1 MEPSKAHAASMEKH
15 AANPATALAKT
26 RTARRTS
33 SSSID
38 LPLTRHANSRE
49 FLDKPR
55 PVDHM
60 SLLLMSAHSG
70 AEGVVDAKDRT
81 GAAHVPWAPERAAT
95 PLTLTRTASTE
106 STSPAPQGETTG
118 AYDPISYSTLG
129 WRDLLHLVNAVR
141 ELEEQ
146 VRVLNGQCTD
156 LGDQLSEEAEWRR
169 SAEKEAET
177 LRNAL
182 SRAAAQQAAT
192 AQKLADFQKRAS
204 IDMQRHAEQS
214 AQHASLTRELKTM
227 LEAETRKAAAAEA
240 ASVEAKERLSIG
252 QEEMERAAEAAE
264 AAAQERSAVYEAE
277 IARADARTEAAKA
290 EAKKKV
296 EAAKRDAEQAIYVA
310 EAKAKAE
317 LEAAEARIAALQ
329 SAMEAAAEAHAA
341 DLARAQADGDAKA
354 LAAMEELRE
363 RNRLE
368 MRGMIEE
375 HDKRLMEHA
384 LERMGLSLLALR
396 PLLYGWAKAVKRDKR
411 KRTAI
416 LRWRDNQTWRLLDAW
431 RDFSEEKRA
440 TRKLH
445 VVAMVWSQ
453 EYALNICMQKWRAV
467 ITSLAYTFV
476 RQKDLA
482 ERASKSLRTLIFY
495 SRGGDLFSTWAMYA
509 ALRSRVYALMAIGTS
524 GYVESRWRQGWLA
537 FVAVAVEAHA
547 VRRWER
553 QRLSLAWAAWLERW
567 VGTLKGRWRR
577 GEQVM
582 DQAERRRRRDSLGV
596 GSPSLLELS

>member
-1 MEPSKAHAASMEKH
+1 M
-15 AANPATALAKT
+15 AL
-26 RTARRTS
+26 
-33 SSSID
+33 
-38 LPLTRHANSRE
+38 LSRVAVHVGRNRCAIRNKLHGRVSLHPE
-49 FLDKPR
+49 GSAELDEA
-55 PVDHM
+55 
-60 SLLLMSAHSG
+60 MSA
-70 AEGVVDAKDRT
+70 
-81 GAAHVPWAPERAAT
+81 
-95 PLTLTRTASTE
+95 
-106 STSPAPQGETTG
+106 
-118 AYDPISYSTLG
+118 
-129 WRDLLHLVNAVR
+129 LHLRALDMNGNGAIDVDEVR
-141 ELEEQ
+141 T
-146 VRVLNGQCTD
+146 VLLDN
-156 LGDQLSEEAEWRR
+156 R
-169 SAEKEAET
+169 
-177 LRNAL
+177 
-182 SRAAAQQAAT
+182 
-192 AQKLADFQKRAS
+192 
-204 IDMQRHAEQS
+204 
-214 AQHASLTRELKTM
+214 
-227 LEAETRKAAAAEA
+227 
-240 ASVEAKERLSIG
+240 
-252 QEEMERAAEAAE
+252 
-264 AAAQERSAVYEAE
+264 AVYDISESP
-277 IARADARTEAAKA
+277 
-290 EAKKKV
+290 
-296 EAAKRDAEQAIYVA
+296 Q
-310 EAKAKAE
+310 
-317 LEAAEARIAALQ
+317 Q
-329 SAMEAAAEAHAA
+329 
-341 DLARAQADGDAKA
+341 AQADGDAKA

-368 MRGMIEE
+368 IIGIMEE
-375 HDKRLMEHA
+375 HDKRLMEDA

>member
-1 MEPSKAHAASMEKH
+1 
-15 AANPATALAKT
+15 
-26 RTARRTS
+26 
-33 SSSID
+33 
-38 LPLTRHANSRE
+38 
-49 FLDKPR
+49 
-55 PVDHM
+55 
-60 SLLLMSAHSG
+60 
-70 AEGVVDAKDRT
+70 
-81 GAAHVPWAPERAAT
+81 
-95 PLTLTRTASTE
+95 
-106 STSPAPQGETTG
+106 
-118 AYDPISYSTLG
+118 
-129 WRDLLHLVNAVR
+129 
-141 ELEEQ
+141 
-146 VRVLNGQCTD
+146 
-156 LGDQLSEEAEWRR
+156 
-169 SAEKEAET
+169 
-177 LRNAL
+177 
-182 SRAAAQQAAT
+182 
-192 AQKLADFQKRAS
+192 
-204 IDMQRHAEQS
+204 
-214 AQHASLTRELKTM
+214 M

-240 ASVEAKERLSIG
+240 ASAEAKERLSIG

-290 EAKKKV
+290 EAKKMV

-368 MRGMIEE
+368 MVGIMEE
-375 HDKRLMEHA
+375 HDKRLMEDA

-453 EYALNICMQKWRAV
+453 EYALNICMQKWRGV

-582 DQAERRRRRDSLGV
+582 DHAERRRRRDSLGV
-596 GSPSLLELS
+596 GSPSVLELS